1 MLKLSLREREVYALI
16 VLENLSA
23 EQIAE
28 KLCVSISTAKKHINN
43 ILYKRNEKC
52 CRDMIFKYY
61 KELLNADKQNYKS
74 IGKTFGEERDNY
86 FENQGSC
93 TKIVRFD

>member
-61 KELLNADKQNYKS
+61 KELLNDYEIDSTVEKA
-74 IGKTFGEERDNY
+74 FREEIINSN
-86 FENQGSC
+86 ENTGYC
-93 TKIVRFD
+93 TKVVRFD